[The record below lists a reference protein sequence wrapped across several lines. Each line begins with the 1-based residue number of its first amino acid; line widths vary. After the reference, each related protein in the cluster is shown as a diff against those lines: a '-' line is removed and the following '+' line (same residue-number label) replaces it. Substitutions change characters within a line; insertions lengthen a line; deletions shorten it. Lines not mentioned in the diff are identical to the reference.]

1 MAGETRPLNG
11 KHAIVTGGGRGI
23 GLGVAAALA
32 RLGAD
37 VTITGRDAG
46 ALQPEADKLA
56 TDHKVRTAAQQLALS
71 DPSGVQAA
79 IDQAMDRLRPAAI
92 LVNNAGI
99 APRAKIQDTALETW
113 QDTFAVNATGAF
125 LCLQAVLPGMRD
137 AGWGRIVTIA
147 STAGLRGYPRVAAYV
162 ASKHAVIGL
171 TRAAALE
178 LAKTGITV
186 NAVCPGYTE
195 TEMAEGAIRNIMA
208 SGKTEAE
215 ARAVLANN
223 NPQGR
228 LVQVEEVADA
238 VAWLCS
244 PGASA
249 VTGQAIAVAGGEV
262 M

>member
-1 MAGETRPLNG
+1 MAGETRSLKG

-23 GLGVAAALA
+23 GLGVATALA

-46 ALQPEADKLA
+46 GLQPEADKLA
-56 TDHKVRTAAQQLALS
+56 VDHKVKTATQQLTLS
-71 DPSGVQAA
+71 DPSGVQGA
-79 IDQAMDRLRPAAI
+79 IDAAMDRLGPAAI

-99 APRAKIQDTALETW
+99 APSAKIQDTSLETW

-125 LCLQAVLPGMRD
+125 LCLQAVLPGMRE

-238 VAWLCS
+238 VAWLCQ
-244 PGASA
+244 PGSSA

>member
-1 MAGETRPLNG
+1 MAGQTRSLRG

-23 GLGVAAALA
+23 GLGVATVLA

-46 ALQPEADKLA
+46 ALQAEADKLA
-56 TDHKVRTAAQQLALS
+56 ADHKVKTETQQLTLS

-79 IDQAMDRLRPAAI
+79 IDQAMDRLGPAAI

-99 APRAKIQDTALETW
+99 APSAKIQDTALETW
-113 QDTFAVNATGAF
+113 QETFAVNATGAF
-125 LCLQAVLPGMRD
+125 LCLQAVLPGMRE

-162 ASKHAVIGL
+162 ASKHAVIGM